1 MSKKGVRIST
11 KQPGIYKNM
20 VTGKYDV
27 KYCYSEVD
35 PLTNEKKHRQKWY
48 YSINSYKGAKD
59 LLVRRTQAREK
70 RVINSLCSR
79 QKIFGMRKPRQID
92 TV

>member
-48 YSINSYKGAKD
+48 YSNLESKGYK
-59 LLVRRTQAREK
+59 
-70 RVINSLCSR
+70 
-79 QKIFGMRKPRQID
+79 
-92 TV
+92 